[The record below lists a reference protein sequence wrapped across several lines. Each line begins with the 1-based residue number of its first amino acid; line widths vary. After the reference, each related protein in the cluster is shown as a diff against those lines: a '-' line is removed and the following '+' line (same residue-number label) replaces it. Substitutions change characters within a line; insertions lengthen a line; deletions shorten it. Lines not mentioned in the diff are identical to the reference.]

1 MNTVKKDSD
10 TIKSLNQLSPEEIKD
25 LVEFIVQFLRN
36 KKGVQYSPEKLQADI
51 KAQFG
56 LDIDLNV
63 IRELVELAE
72 LELARELKLEPEPKP
87 KGSRHGP
94 K

>member
-72 LELARELKLEPEPKP
+72 LELAPEPKP